1 MSVKEHQLERYW
13 DLWVEERDPEA
24 GDALVR
30 EYKPLVD
37 YHVQRVSAGLPS
49 NVSRDEIMSFGL
61 QGLFDALT
69 KFDRSRDLKFD
80 TYASFRIRGSIMDGL
95 RKEDWLPRSLRERAK
110 KVEEVTRELEQKKMR
125 NVTADEVAEELGIDV
140 NDVYEAFQERQLS
153 YVLSVDEQSSDEDE
167 EGSPYMSVL
176 HDEEVETPE
185 EQTLKQ
191 ELITELIH
199 AIEDLTEREQL
210 ILSLFYTDGLTLTE
224 IGKIL
229 DLSTSRISQIHTK
242 ALFKLRKVLAS
253 EVMNGGFL

>member
-1 MSVKEHQLERYW
+1 
-13 DLWVEERDPEA
+13 
-24 GDALVR
+24 
-30 EYKPLVD
+30 
-37 YHVQRVSAGLPS
+37 
-49 NVSRDEIMSFGL
+49 
-61 QGLFDALT
+61 
-69 KFDRSRDLKFD
+69 
-80 TYASFRIRGSIMDGL
+80 
-95 RKEDWLPRSLRERAK
+95 
-110 KVEEVTRELEQKKMR
+110 MR